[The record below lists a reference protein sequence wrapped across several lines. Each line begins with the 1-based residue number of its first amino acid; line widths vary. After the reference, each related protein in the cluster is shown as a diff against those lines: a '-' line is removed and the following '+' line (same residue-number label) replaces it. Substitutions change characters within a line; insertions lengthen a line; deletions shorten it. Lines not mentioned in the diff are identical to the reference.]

1 MGKFHLNSGCIQ
13 DFEIEI
19 VTQASDYVAAI
30 LTIHTDRG
38 NFKFRVSKDLR
49 HPDLDQ
55 IVSNLKSGI
64 QTAKETDAYFQI
76 NEYHDRT
83 YLFVTY
89 PDGTTEQ
96 YTGSRVQI

>member
-1 MGKFHLNSGCIQ
+1 MGKFHLNSGRIQ

-30 LTIHTDRG
+30 LTIYTDRE
-38 NFKFRVSKDLR
+38 NFKFCVSKDPR
-49 HPDLDQ
+49 HPDLDR

-64 QTAKETDAYFQI
+64 QTAKETDADFQI
-76 NEYHDRT
+76 NEFNDRN

-89 PDGTTEQ
+89 PDGTIGE
-96 YTGSRVQI
+96 YTGSRVKI